1 MDPVIGWYQPEQ
13 EGPARQLWSR
23 IAEARVQV
31 PMDNNN
37 GNTTT
42 KAPEFIS
49 LDTSCGEDRSPVS
62 HHPPRKKLDN
72 RASTFNLN
80 LEHAHLIG
88 KHGGCPWRQLR
99 TKYDRGVIGLHQE
112 IEDFH
117 KYISPTPEEREVR
130 NALVSKMRKLIK
142 ELWPA
147 AKLQVFGSFR
157 TGLYLPTSDI
167 DLVVIGKW
175 NVHNCERLPL
185 RTLEQAIYQ
194 HNLAEP
200 GSVKVLDKA
209 SVPIVKFTDRLSEIR
224 VDVSFNMSNGVK
236 SAELIKKF
244 KLRYPVLY
252 SLVLVLKQFL
262 LQRDLNEVFTGGI
275 SSYSLI
281 LMTISFLQ
289 LHPRQSALTPGAN
302 LGILLIE
309 FLELYGKKFNYMKTA
324 IRVSEG
330 GSYISKEEVQKNMKD
345 GYRPSLLCIEDPL
358 NITND
363 IGRSSHGALYVKQ
376 AFEYAYIV
384 LTQAVNP
391 LNSYLYDPNKVSIL
405 GRIIRVTDSVIDY
418 RRWVKQNFP
427 VPKNSELLL
436 NGSGSSDGEIEE
448 EPDTSP
454 ESSAPGSDSDS
465 SSSRGDSGVNGHSD
479 PNHHPWP
486 NTHYRRAGR
495 GGTPANHKHRRY
507 SDNGTPGV
515 QNGRGGMHQR
525 QGRGGGNGHG
535 GRGRTFSSRKRRKSR
550 EIDPLTVCDTQ
561 FM

>member
-1 MDPVIGWYQPEQ
+1 MDPVIAWYQPEQ

-23 IAEARVQV
+23 IAETRCV
-31 PMDNNN
+31 PMTDNNSN
-37 GNTTT
+37 T
-42 KAPEFIS
+42 KATKAQEFIPIDS
-49 LDTSCGEDRSPVS
+49 SCPDDRTTPS

-80 LEHAHLIG
+80 LDHANLIG
-88 KHGGCPWRQLR
+88 KHGGCPWRELR
-99 TKYDRGVIGLHQE
+99 SKYDRGVVGLHQE

-117 KYISPTPEEREVR
+117 KYISPTPEETYVR
-130 NALVSKMRKLIK
+130 NMVVTKMKKLIK

-147 AKLQVFGSFR
+147 ARLQIFGSFR

-175 NVHNCERLPL
+175 NVNNYERLPL

-209 SVPIVKFTDRLSEIR
+209 SVPIVKFTERLSDVR

-330 GSYISKEEVQKNMKD
+330 GSYISKEEVQQNMKD

-418 RRWVKQNFP
+418 RRSLKESFP
-427 VPKNSELLL
+427 VSLHPEMLL
-436 NGSGSSDGEIEE
+436 NGSGSSDGENEE

-454 ESSAPGSDSDS
+454 DSSAPGSDSDS
-465 SSSRGDSGVNGHSD
+465 SSSRGDSGVNTNTMVSH
-479 PNHHPWP
+479 PPWHH
-486 NTHYRRAGR
+486 NSFFHRAGR
-495 GGTPANHKHRRY
+495 GGSGGTPANNKHRRY
-507 SDNGTPGV
+507 SDNGNPGA
-515 QNGRGGMHQR
+515 QNGRGGMHHR
-525 QGRGGGNGHG
+525 QGRGGGHGH

-550 EIDPLTVCDTQ
+550 EIDPQVNL
-561 FM
+561 

>member
-1 MDPVIGWYQPEQ
+1 ME
-13 EGPARQLWSR
+13 
-23 IAEARVQV
+23 EARCV
-31 PMDNNN
+31 PMTDNNSN
-37 GNTTT
+37 N
-42 KAPEFIS
+42 KAPEFIPIDS
-49 LDTSCGEDRSPVS
+49 NCHDDRSNPI
-62 HHPPRKKLDN
+62 HHPPRKKTDN

-80 LEHAHLIG
+80 SDHANLIG
-88 KHGGCPWRQLR
+88 KHGGCPWRELR
-99 TKYDRGVIGLHQE
+99 SKYDRGVIGLHQE

-117 KYISPTPEEREVR
+117 KYISPTSEEREVR
-130 NALVSKMRKLIK
+130 NVVVLKMKKLIK

-175 NVHNCERLPL
+175 NVQSQERLPL

-244 KLRYPVLY
+244 KQRYPVLY

-289 LHPRQSALTPGAN
+289 LHPRQTALTPGAN

-391 LNSYLYDPNKVSIL
+391 LNTLLYDPNKVSIL
-405 GRIIRVTDSVIDY
+405 GRIIRVTDSVIEY
-418 RRWVKQNFP
+418 RQWVKQEFP
-427 VPKNSELLL
+427 FSKNPELML
-436 NGSGSSDGEIEE
+436 NGSGSSDGENEE

-454 ESSAPGSDSDS
+454 DSSAPGSDSDS
-465 SSSRGDSGVNGHSD
+465 SSSRGDSGINGIS
-479 PNHHPWP
+479 NANNAPWL
-486 NTHYRRAGR
+486 NNSYYHRAGR
-495 GGTPANHKHRRY
+495 GGMPTNNKHRRFV
-507 SDNGTPGV
+507 DNGTQGA

-525 QGRGGGNGHG
+525 PGRGGGNGHG

-550 EIDPLTVCDTQ
+550 ETEPINL
-561 FM
+561 

>member
-1 MDPVIGWYQPEQ
+1 MDPVIAWYQPEQ
-13 EGPARQLWSR
+13 DGPARQLWSR
-23 IAEARVQV
+23 IAETRTRCATT
-31 PMDNNN
+31 PMTDSNSN
-37 GNTTT
+37 T

-49 LDTSCGEDRSPVS
+49 VEGTCPDDRSHPS
-62 HHPPRKKLDN
+62 HHPPRKKDN
-72 RASTFNLN
+72 RASTYNLS
-80 LEHAHLIG
+80 LDHASLIG
-88 KHGGCPWRQLR
+88 KHGGCPWRALR
-99 TKYDRGVIGLHQE
+99 TKYDRGVVGLHQE

-117 KYISPTPEEREVR
+117 KYISPTPEETYVR
-130 NALVSKMRKLIK
+130 NMVVTKMKKLIK

-147 AKLQVFGSFR
+147 ARLQIFGSFR

-175 NVHNCERLPL
+175 SVNNYERLPL

-209 SVPIVKFTDRLSEIR
+209 SVPIVKFTERLSDVK

-330 GSYISKEEVQKNMKD
+330 GSYISKEEVQKNMID

-358 NITND
+358 NIQND

-405 GRIIRVTDSVIDY
+405 GRIIRVTDSVIEY
-418 RRWVKQNFP
+418 RRSLKESFP
-427 VPKNSELLL
+427 VSINPEMIL
-436 NGSGSSDGEIEE
+436 NGSGSSDGENEE
-448 EPDTSP
+448 ELDTSP
-454 ESSAPGSDSDS
+454 DSSAPGSDSDS
-465 SSSRGDSGVNGHSD
+465 SSSRGDSGVNGNSMVS
-479 PNHHPWP
+479 HPPWG
-486 NTHYRRAGR
+486 NNSYFRAGR
-495 GGTPANHKHRRY
+495 GGMSTHNKHRRY
-507 SDNGTPGV
+507 SDNGNPGAH
-515 QNGRGGMHQR
+515 NGRGGMQHR
-525 QGRGGGNGHG
+525 QGRGGGH
-535 GRGRTFSSRKRRKSR
+535 GRGRMFSSRKRRKSR
-550 EIDPLTVCDTQ
+550 EIEPQVNL
-561 FM
+561 